1 MIRSNENALTPASL
15 ATGGEQGEG
24 AKADGHCG
32 AQHIPQGGAALFL
45 ARAAIDAA
53 RAHLDVCALATD
65 DPSPSTVEA
74 ADLLDAAAHRLAE
87 FSDAVKGDAVKG
99 ARGGD
104 A

>member
-1 MIRSNENALTPASL
+1 MIRPNENAPTPASL

-32 AQHIPQGGAALFL
+32 AKHSLHRCAPLFL
-45 ARAAIDAA
+45 ARVAIDAA
-53 RAHLDVCALATD
+53 RMQLDACALATD
-65 DPSPSTVEA
+65 DPLPGTVEA
-74 ADLLDAAAHRLAE
+74 ADLLEAAAHRLAE